1 MIDERRLTELTQRFL
16 RFPSP
21 QTDQMEAEPQIQAF
35 IGECVAPMLASWG
48 TTPRRDQMGN
58 LVVELGREDAEHS
71 VLFMTYAMTHPQSA
85 MTKPWDGAVVATQEG
100 PAIRGRGVS
109 EQKASLAAAIV
120 AIEALLKHGLKGR
133 LVFALSTAG
142 ETGRHDAAR
151 VILEGLSR
159 VPALGIV
166 AIGTNNRIALGNKGR
181 IDIDVIVHGKAT
193 HSSTPWAGI
202 DAIEGARRVL
212 EQLRA
217 VRLPDRE
224 HPALGRATLT
234 PTHVESGP
242 RATHTVQNEVRLT
255 FDRRL
260 LPGEEPEPALAQITE
275 AAQLPAPWRVE
286 VKRGP
291 FMYPCEIAPDGALV
305 RAINEGHRRAG
316 LAQPATFY
324 SHGAL
329 DAGYLATR
337 GCAATMWG
345 PGRMEQFHSDE
356 EITLVSELVAGAKAY
371 AGFLMSALT

>member
-1 MIDERRLTELTQRFL
+1 MIDERRLVELSQRFV

-21 QTDQMEAEPQIQAF
+21 QTDLMEAEPQVQAF
-35 IGECVAPMLASWG
+35 IGECVAPVLASWG
-48 TTPRRDQMGN
+48 AASRRDQMGN
-58 LVVELGREDAEHS
+58 MLVELGPPDSQRS
-71 VLFMTYAMTHPQSA
+71 VLLMTYAMTHPQSA
-85 MTKPWDGAVVATQEG
+85 MVDPWDGAVVEIAEG
-100 PAIRGRGVS
+100 KAIRGRGVS

-120 AIEALLKHGLKGR
+120 AVEALLKQGFSGR

-151 VILEGLSR
+151 VILDGLAR
-159 VPALGIV
+159 APAFGVV

-202 DAIEGARRVL
+202 DAIDGARRVL

-217 VRLPDRE
+217 MRLPDRE
-224 HPALGRATLT
+224 HPSLGRATLT
-234 PTHVESGP
+234 PTRIESGP

-260 LPGEEPEPALAQITE
+260 LPGEEPEPALAQIE
-275 AAQLPAPWRVE
+275 HAAALPAPWRVD

-291 FMYPCEIAPDGALV
+291 FMYPCEVASNSALV
-305 RAINEGHRRAG
+305 RAINDGHRRAG
-316 LAQPATFY
+316 LAEPATFY

-356 EITLVSELVAGAKAY
+356 ETTLVSELVAGAKAY